1 MNLRPYQTTAIN
13 HTREAFK
20 NSKRVVLCLPT
31 GAGKSMIFSTIA
43 RITAENGKRVL
54 ILTHRLELKTQAE
67 GYGNNGDAIQVV
79 MVETFYNRVKREAVD
94 TSSFDLVII
103 DEAHIGNFSKIIEAL
118 PESVYVIGATATPI
132 SKPKMRTWYH
142 DIVCPIGISELIEQ
156 GYLARPQLYVSKAV
170 SGADIEALPVKGG
183 EFAQHGV
190 DALFS
195 KPAVL
200 DGVVN
205 DYMEREAFRRKTII
219 FCSSIATTELLV
231 QALQDRLK
239 QHEDGYCVTVFNLH
253 SKRTAEARKN
263 IVEMF
268 TMMQAYCT
276 LVNCGIATTGFDV
289 PDIEI
294 VIINR
299 ATLSLP
305 LWLQMVGRGSR
316 VTAKKQSFEY
326 WDYGNNAARLG
337 HWNQRINWK
346 QVFFEPERLPKAK
359 GMKSSK
365 QCPECGAFLVPTAK
379 ACKYCDYEFPKRE
392 KNVLTGELVAV
403 EYADVARLNGKM
415 LFDLTIEE
423 LAQYI
428 QYKGYK
434 SFFFEVVLHFS
445 KRNDELQAYW
455 KAKGWN
461 WGYIKMRKEW
471 LGRIQG
477 IANKKIEI

>member
-1 MNLRPYQTTAIN
+1 MTLRPYQTNAIN
-13 HTREAFK
+13 QTREAFK
-20 NSKRVVLCLPT
+20 KSKRVVLCLPT

-54 ILTHRLELKTQAE
+54 ILTHRTELKTQAE
-67 GYGNNGDAIQVV
+67 GYGNKGEAITVV
-79 MVETFYNRVKREAVD
+79 MIETFWNRVKRSDVNPAD
-94 TSSFDLVII
+94 FDLVII
-103 DEAHIGNFSKIIEAL
+103 DEAHIGNFRKVVEAL
-118 PESVYVIGATATPI
+118 PDSVYLIGATATPL
-132 SKPKMRTWYH
+132 SKPKMKTLYQ

-156 GYLARPQLYVSKAV
+156 GYLARPKLYVSKAV
-170 SGADIEALPVKGG
+170 SDADIQKLAVRGND
-183 EFAQHGV
+183 FAAESV
-190 DALFS
+190 EALFS

-205 DYMEREAFRRKTII
+205 DYMEREAFRKKTII
-219 FCSSIATTELLV
+219 FCSSIATTEQLV
-231 QALQDRLK
+231 QALQERLK
-239 QHEDGYCVTVFNLH
+239 SHEDGYCVTVFNLH
-253 SKRTAEARKN
+253 SKRTPEARKN

-299 ATLSLP
+299 ATMSLP

-316 VTAKKQSFEY
+316 VTAKKTSFEY
-326 WDYGNNAARLG
+326 WDYGNNATRLG

-346 QVFFEPERLPKAK
+346 QIFFEPERVPKQQ
-359 GMKSSK
+359 GMKATR
-365 QCPECGAFLVPTAK
+365 QCPECGAFLAMTAK
-379 ACKYCDYEFPKRE
+379 ACKYCGYEFPKRE

-403 EYADVARLNGKM
+403 EYADVERLNGKM

-434 SFFFEVVLHFS
+434 AFFFEVVLHHS
-445 KRNDELQAYW
+445 GRGQELEAYW
-455 KAKGWN
+455 KARGWK
-461 WGYIKMRKEW
+461 WGYIRMRKEW
-471 LGRIQG
+471 LGKIEK